1 MAVLVEAISVIV
13 RKDAIER
20 AYPSG
25 WRDFV
30 EYVPN
35 ETFCA
40 DDDLARVGFMNP
52 RDVKRFIERI
62 CTHGLIHMS
71 GGKFVDIAVVDQ
83 QRGPTQPCDWLEF
96 ESLPFGDDGGHVSAC
111 WLFEGP
117 RMGAGIRVKSLKFEL
132 ATPAGWDFETSMSTK
147 FTFVPNEGVDVRL
160 EFLRTEDG
168 VDVFWDTVTEKEVFV
183 PTKPEK

>member
-83 QRGPTQPCDWLEF
+83 QRGPTQPCDWLQIF
-96 ESLPFGDDGGHVSAC
+96 FKQNNLSGSLHRLKNCIDYPCVFLHAQELLKCSQTKNTMRQLFIRFAKFGSMNH
-111 WLFEGP
+111 
-117 RMGAGIRVKSLKFEL
+117 
-132 ATPAGWDFETSMSTK
+132 TS
-147 FTFVPNEGVDVRL
+147 
-160 EFLRTEDG
+160 
-168 VDVFWDTVTEKEVFV
+168 
-183 PTKPEK
+183 